1 MWTAARRESEW
12 NQPFCPVRETA
23 RAASSGRRDKE
34 QIESAAGPVLVDKG
48 LTEEDEVPISPGMK
62 YTHYAPSAPM
72 AIADGGARRIQELAD
87 TYKSRETNRHSDN
100 RRERR

>member
-1 MWTAARRESEW
+1 MLLRPGGVT
-12 NQPFCPVRETA
+12 
-23 RAASSGRRDKE
+23 KE

-72 AIADGGARRIQELAD
+72 AIAFGQPFIHKNRTGGGFNLLFCHAARTKQHGLFPRTGQ
-87 TYKSRETNRHSDN
+87 NG
-100 RRERR
+100 